1 MDEDQ
6 ILQSIIADPDLVD
19 PSIDVSQLRQTTETS
34 PRLLGDVSGIEGLKF
49 DPTRMDYIR
58 DLYSVYGGGLP
69 QSEIQQD
76 PTTMIPQTPVIDTP
90 IDAGG
95 GGNVDDSII
104 TPDTGLTDFEQNL
117 VDQGVGVLTGTPE
130 DPIVV
135 APGEMPVTQE
145 EMDEFNQ
152 IPVTQPVAGGITGD
166 PIEVEDLINY
176 QDPSNVDESGLDMS
190 GTISG
195 APVIGDFEEPIT
207 VQGSLSQVQ
216 VPGLN
221 YSSPKIGDPNFEN
234 YTPSF
239 EPEQQNLIDL
249 AFSKVGSTA
258 DDVMNDLSQIPGA
271 VVDFVKQTVD
281 IAGKKINVGAT
292 LLKAG
297 INKIVGGPITLVFDA
312 LSAAGLEGGS
322 TFQTEK
328 ARSIGLVAKNEYQD
342 KYGINTQSM
351 LGDYDQY
358 NIDRVE
364 QLESIVA
371 DQKSRNLTNTIQ
383 MRELE
388 DRKEY
393 NKISGV
399 GGDVKG
405 DQEGI
410 TIAEEIA
417 LQDRI
422 DAGIDAA
429 DEEPAPSIDAPQ
441 GVDAGT
447 ADIQEFADIYEPPQD
462 TGGDDRPS
470 PNEAAGKAAED
481 AQRAAI
487 QDAARAGMTVNEAKA
502 SVGMPANLG
511 DTGGGDGGSNAG
523 KIVCTMMNE
532 SYGFGSFRNKIW
544 MKFHKNLSPEYQK
557 GYHKLFLP
565 LVKIAKTN
573 KVIKKV
579 LEHIAVHSTID
590 MRQATRGK
598 KHLLGR
604 VYRKIILPICYI
616 VGKYDKR

>member
-6 ILQSIIADPDLVD
+6 ILSSIIADPDLVD
-19 PSIDVSQLRQTTETS
+19 PSIDVSKLKQTTDN
-34 PRLLGDVSGIEGLKF
+34 PLILGDVPEFTGLQF
-49 DPTRMDYIR
+49 DPRETSYIE
-58 DLYSVYGGGLP
+58 DLYSIYGGGLP
-69 QSEIQQD
+69 TIDVAQD
-76 PTTMIPQTPVIDTP
+76 PTTMIPQTPVIDTS
-90 IDAGG
+90 IGAGG
-95 GGNVDDSII
+95 GGGGNGGDGII

-117 VDQGVGVLTGTPE
+117 VDQGAGVSTGTLE
-130 DPIVV
+130 DPVVV
-135 APGEMPVTQE
+135 APGEMPVTQAE
-145 EMDEFNQ
+145 IDEFNQ
-152 IPVTQPVAGGITGD
+152 IPVTQPDQGVPVGEAYAPIDTVDYSELDDLEAD
-166 PIEVEDLINY
+166 P
-176 QDPSNVDESGLDMS
+176 
-190 GTISG
+190 G
-195 APVIGDFEEPIT
+195 AQAIKD
-207 VQGSLSQVQ
+207 
-216 VPGLN
+216 
-221 YSSPKIGDPNFEN
+221 
-234 YTPSF
+234 F

-258 DDVMNDLSQIPGA
+258 NDVMNDLSQIPGA
-271 VVDFVKQTVD
+271 VVDFVNQTVD

-312 LSAAGLEGGS
+312 LSAAGLEGGP
-322 TFQTEK
+322 TLQTQK
-328 ARSIGLVAKNEYQD
+328 AQSIGLAGEGEYQD

-351 LGDYDQY
+351 MGDYDQY

-364 QLESIVA
+364 QLEGIVA
-371 DQKSRNLTNTIQ
+371 DQLSRGLTNTIQ

-393 NKISGV
+393 NIISGV
-399 GGDVKG
+399 GGDVEG

-410 TIAEEIA
+410 TIAEDIA

-429 DEEPAPSIDAPQ
+429 DEEPGTGIESIIEDNETGDASLAERIAAEDRAAKEKAAQ
-441 GVDAGT
+441 AAISAAAAERMAT
-447 ADIQEFADIYEPPQD
+447 ERR
-462 TGGDDRPS
+462 GDDNQPS

-544 MKFHKNLSPEYQK
+544 MKFHKDLSPEYQK

>member
-6 ILQSIIADPDLVD
+6 ILSSIIADPNLVD
-19 PSIDVSQLRQTTETS
+19 PSIDVSKLRQTTETN
-34 PRLLGDVSGIEGLKF
+34 PRLLTEVPEFSGLKF
-49 DPTRMDYIR
+49 DPSKGSYIE
-58 DLYSVYGGGLP
+58 DLYSIYGGGLP
-69 QSEIQQD
+69 TIDVAQD
-76 PTTMIPQTPVIDTP
+76 PTTMIPQIPVIDTP

-95 GGNVDDSII
+95 GGGGS
-104 TPDTGLTDFEQNL
+104 GLTLPYID
-117 VDQGVGVLTGTPE
+117 VD
-130 DPIVV
+130 
-135 APGEMPVTQE
+135 
-145 EMDEFNQ
+145 
-152 IPVTQPVAGGITGD
+152 
-166 PIEVEDLINY
+166 
-176 QDPSNVDESGLDMS
+176 
-190 GTISG
+190 
-195 APVIGDFEEPIT
+195 
-207 VQGSLSQVQ
+207 
-216 VPGLN
+216 
-221 YSSPKIGDPNFEN
+221 SPKNTLDTTIRDQLIDEGIQAAEDDKGDMMLDEGVPVGEAYPPIDTVDYSELDDLEADIGAQAIKD
-234 YTPSF
+234 F

-258 DDVMNDLSQIPGA
+258 NDVMNDLSQIPGA
-271 VVDFVKQTVD
+271 VVDFVNQTVD

-312 LSAAGLEGGS
+312 LSALDLPGGP
-322 TFQTEK
+322 TLQTQK
-328 ARSIGLVAKNEYQD
+328 AQSIGLAGEGEYQD
-342 KYGINTQSM
+342 KYGINTQSLM
-351 LGDYDQY
+351 GDYDQY

-364 QLESIVA
+364 QLEGIVA
-371 DQKSRNLTNTIQ
+371 DQLSRGLTNTIQ

-393 NKISGV
+393 NTISGV
-399 GGDVKG
+399 GGDVEG

-410 TIAEEIA
+410 TIAEDIA

-429 DEEPAPSIDAPQ
+429 DEEPGTGIESIIEDNETGDASLAERLAAEDRAANAAQ
-441 GVDAGT
+441 AAISAAAAERMAT
-447 ADIQEFADIYEPPQD
+447 ERR
-462 TGGDDRPS
+462 GDGDNRSS

-544 MKFHKNLSPEYQK
+544 MKFHKDLSPEYQK

>member
-6 ILQSIIADPDLVD
+6 ILSSIIADPDLVD
-19 PSIDVSQLRQTTETS
+19 PSIDVSKLKQTTDN
-34 PRLLGDVSGIEGLKF
+34 PLILGDVPEFTGLQF
-49 DPTRMDYIR
+49 DPRETSYIE
-58 DLYSVYGGGLP
+58 DLYSIYGGGLP
-69 QSEIQQD
+69 TIDVAQD
-76 PTTMIPQTPVIDTP
+76 PTTMIPQTPVIDTS
-90 IDAGG
+90 IGAGG
-95 GGNVDDSII
+95 GGGGNGGDGII

-117 VDQGVGVLTGTPE
+117 VDQGAGVSTGTLE
-130 DPIVV
+130 DPVVV
-135 APGEMPVTQE
+135 APGEMPVTQAE
-145 EMDEFNQ
+145 IDEFNQ
-152 IPVTQPVAGGITGD
+152 IPVTQPDQGVPVGEAYAPIDTVDYSELDDLEAD
-166 PIEVEDLINY
+166 P
-176 QDPSNVDESGLDMS
+176 
-190 GTISG
+190 G
-195 APVIGDFEEPIT
+195 AQAIKD
-207 VQGSLSQVQ
+207 
-216 VPGLN
+216 
-221 YSSPKIGDPNFEN
+221 
-234 YTPSF
+234 F

-258 DDVMNDLSQIPGA
+258 NDVINDLSQIPGA
-271 VVDFVKQTVD
+271 VVDFVNQTVD

-297 INKIVGGPITLVFDA
+297 INKIVGGPITLVIDA
-312 LSAAGLEGGS
+312 LSAAGLEGGP
-322 TFQTEK
+322 TLQTQK
-328 ARSIGLVAKNEYQD
+328 AQSIGLAGEGEYQD
-342 KYGINTQSM
+342 KYGINTQSLM
-351 LGDYDQY
+351 GDYDQY

-364 QLESIVA
+364 QLEGIVA
-371 DQKSRNLTNTIQ
+371 DQLSRGLTNTIQ
-383 MRELE
+383 MQELE

-393 NKISGV
+393 NRISGV
-399 GGDVKG
+399 GGDVEG

-410 TIAEEIA
+410 TIAEDIA

-429 DEEPAPSIDAPQ
+429 DEEPGTGIESIIEDNERGDASLAERLAAE
-441 GVDAGT
+441 DRA
-447 ADIQEFADIYEPPQD
+447 AKEKAAISAAAAERMAAERR
-462 TGGDDRPS
+462 GDGDNRSS

-544 MKFHKNLSPEYQK
+544 MKFHKDLSPEYQK

>member
-6 ILQSIIADPDLVD
+6 ILSSIIADPDLVD
-19 PSIDVSQLRQTTETS
+19 PSIDISKLRQTTETN
-34 PRLLGDVSGIEGLKF
+34 PRLLAEVPEFSGLKF
-49 DPTRMDYIR
+49 DPSKGSYIE
-58 DLYSVYGGGLP
+58 DLYSIYGGGLP
-69 QSEIQQD
+69 TIDVAQD

-90 IDAGG
+90 IGAGGGDGGG
-95 GGNVDDSII
+95 GGNGGDSII
-104 TPDTGLTDFEQNL
+104 TPDTTIRDELIDKGIQAAEDDKGDMMLDEGVPVGEAYPPEDMLSFD
-117 VDQGVGVLTGTPE
+117 DQYQEIEDIPIKKLDEGVLVGDAYP
-130 DPIVV
+130 PIDTVDYS
-135 APGEMPVTQE
+135 EL
-145 EMDEFNQ
+145 D
-152 IPVTQPVAGGITGD
+152 
-166 PIEVEDLINY
+166 DLEADI
-176 QDPSNVDESGLDMS
+176 
-190 GTISG
+190 G
-195 APVIGDFEEPIT
+195 AQAIKD
-207 VQGSLSQVQ
+207 
-216 VPGLN
+216 
-221 YSSPKIGDPNFEN
+221 
-234 YTPSF
+234 F

-258 DDVMNDLSQIPGA
+258 NDVMNDLSQIPGA
-271 VVDFVKQTVD
+271 VVDFVNQTVD

-312 LSAAGLEGGS
+312 LSAAGLEGGP
-322 TFQTEK
+322 TLQTQK
-328 ARSIGLVAKNEYQD
+328 AQSIGLAGEGEYQD

-358 NIDRVE
+358 NVDRVE
-364 QLESIVA
+364 ELQNNME
-371 DQKSRNLTNTIQ
+371 KSKANFIDKHGSLDAINEYGKNWEEMNKRNLQ
-383 MRELE
+383 ELK
-388 DRKEY
+388 DRQEY

-399 GGDVKG
+399 GGDVEG

-410 TIAEEIA
+410 TIAEDIA

-429 DEEPAPSIDAPQ
+429 EDDKEDVDIGPV

-487 QDAARAGMTVNEAKA
+487 QDAARAGMTVNQAKA

-511 DTGGGDGGSNAG
+511 DTGGGDGGGGGG

-544 MKFHKNLSPEYQK
+544 LRHSKDLAPEYQI
-557 GYHKLFLP
+557 GYHKIFLP
-565 LVKIAKTN
+565 LVRLSKTN
-573 KVIKKV
+573 KLLKKT
-579 LEHIAVHSTID
+579 LEHIAVHRTID
-590 MRQATRGK
+590 IRQEARGK

-604 VYRKIILPICYI
+604 VYRKVLEPICYI
-616 VGKYDKR
+616 VGKYAKR

>member
-1 MDEDQ
+1 
-6 ILQSIIADPDLVD
+6 
-19 PSIDVSQLRQTTETS
+19 
-34 PRLLGDVSGIEGLKF
+34 
-49 DPTRMDYIR
+49 
-58 DLYSVYGGGLP
+58 
-69 QSEIQQD
+69 
-76 PTTMIPQTPVIDTP
+76 VIDTS
-90 IDAGG
+90 IGAGGGDGGG
-95 GGNVDDSII
+95 GGNGGDSII
-104 TPDTGLTDFEQNL
+104 TPDTTIR
-117 VDQGVGVLTGTPE
+117 DQLIDEGIQAAEDDKGDMMLDEGVPVGEAYPPEDMLSFDDQYQEIEDIPIKKLDEGVLVGDAYP
-130 DPIVV
+130 PIDTVDYS
-135 APGEMPVTQE
+135 EL
-145 EMDEFNQ
+145 D
-152 IPVTQPVAGGITGD
+152 
-166 PIEVEDLINY
+166 DLEADI
-176 QDPSNVDESGLDMS
+176 
-190 GTISG
+190 G
-195 APVIGDFEEPIT
+195 AQAIKD
-207 VQGSLSQVQ
+207 
-216 VPGLN
+216 
-221 YSSPKIGDPNFEN
+221 
-234 YTPSF
+234 F

-258 DDVMNDLSQIPGA
+258 NDVMNDLSQIPGA
-271 VVDFVKQTVD
+271 VVDFVNQTVD

-312 LSAAGLEGGS
+312 LSAAGLEGGP
-322 TFQTEK
+322 TLQTQK
-328 ARSIGLVAKNEYQD
+328 AQSIGLAGEGEYQD

-358 NIDRVE
+358 NVDRVE
-364 QLESIVA
+364 ELQNNME
-371 DQKSRNLTNTIQ
+371 KSKANFIDKHGSLDAINEYGKNWEEMNKRNLQ
-383 MRELE
+383 ELK
-388 DRKEY
+388 DRQEY

-399 GGDVKG
+399 GGDVEG

-410 TIAEEIA
+410 TIAEDIA

-429 DEEPAPSIDAPQ
+429 DEEPGTGIESIIEDNETGDASLAERIAAEDRAAKEKAAQ
-441 GVDAGT
+441 AAISAAAAERMAT
-447 ADIQEFADIYEPPQD
+447 ERR
-462 TGGDDRPS
+462 GDDNQPS

-511 DTGGGDGGSNAG
+511 DTGGGDGGGGGG

-544 MKFHKNLSPEYQK
+544 MKFHKDLSPEYQK

-573 KVIKKV
+573 KVIKKI

>member
-117 VDQGVGVLTGTPE
+117 VDQGAGVSTGTLE
-130 DPIVV
+130 DPVVV
-135 APGEMPVTQE
+135 APGEMPVTQAE
-145 EMDEFNQ
+145 IDEFNQ
-152 IPVTQPVAGGITGD
+152 IPVTQPDQGVPVGEAYAPIDTVDYSELDDLEAD
-166 PIEVEDLINY
+166 P
-176 QDPSNVDESGLDMS
+176 
-190 GTISG
+190 G
-195 APVIGDFEEPIT
+195 AQAIKD
-207 VQGSLSQVQ
+207 
-216 VPGLN
+216 
-221 YSSPKIGDPNFEN
+221 
-234 YTPSF
+234 F

-258 DDVMNDLSQIPGA
+258 NDVMNDLSQIPGA

-297 INKIVGGPITLVFDA
+297 INKIVGGPITLVIDA
-312 LSAAGLEGGS
+312 LSAAGLEGGP
-322 TFQTEK
+322 TLQTQK
-328 ARSIGLVAKNEYQD
+328 AQSIGLAGEGEYQD
-342 KYGINTQSM
+342 KYGINTQSLM
-351 LGDYDQY
+351 GDYDQY

-364 QLESIVA
+364 QLEGIVA
-371 DQKSRNLTNTIQ
+371 DQLSRGLTNTIQ

-393 NKISGV
+393 NIISGV
-399 GGDVKG
+399 GGDVEG

-410 TIAEEIA
+410 TIAEDIA

-429 DEEPAPSIDAPQ
+429 DEEPGTGIESIIEDNERGDASLAERLAAE
-441 GVDAGT
+441 DRA
-447 ADIQEFADIYEPPQD
+447 AKEKAAISAAAAERMAAERR
-462 TGGDDRPS
+462 GDGDNRSS

-544 MKFHKNLSPEYQK
+544 MKFHKDLSPEYQK

>member
-6 ILQSIIADPDLVD
+6 ILSSIIADPDLVD
-19 PSIDVSQLRQTTETS
+19 PSIDVSKLKQTTDN
-34 PRLLGDVSGIEGLKF
+34 PLILGDVPEFTGLQF
-49 DPTRMDYIR
+49 DPRETSYIE
-58 DLYSVYGGGLP
+58 DLYSIYGGGLP
-69 QSEIQQD
+69 TIDVAQD
-76 PTTMIPQTPVIDTP
+76 PTTMIPQTPVIDTS
-90 IDAGG
+90 IGAGG
-95 GGNVDDSII
+95 GGGGNGGDGII

-117 VDQGVGVLTGTPE
+117 VDQGAGVSTGTLE
-130 DPIVV
+130 DPVVV
-135 APGEMPVTQE
+135 APGEMPVTQAE
-145 EMDEFNQ
+145 IDEFNQ
-152 IPVTQPVAGGITGD
+152 IPVTQPDQGVPVGEAYAPIDTVDYSELDDLEAD
-166 PIEVEDLINY
+166 P
-176 QDPSNVDESGLDMS
+176 
-190 GTISG
+190 G
-195 APVIGDFEEPIT
+195 AQAIKD
-207 VQGSLSQVQ
+207 
-216 VPGLN
+216 
-221 YSSPKIGDPNFEN
+221 
-234 YTPSF
+234 F

-258 DDVMNDLSQIPGA
+258 NDVINDLSQIPGA
-271 VVDFVKQTVD
+271 VVDFVNQTVD

-312 LSAAGLEGGS
+312 LSAAGLEGGP
-322 TFQTEK
+322 TLQTQK
-328 ARSIGLVAKNEYQD
+328 AQSIGLAGEGEYQD
-342 KYGINTQSM
+342 KYGINTQSLM
-351 LGDYDQY
+351 GDYDQY

-393 NKISGV
+393 NIISGV
-399 GGDVKG
+399 GGDVEG

-410 TIAEEIA
+410 TIAEDIA

-429 DEEPAPSIDAPQ
+429 DEEPGTGIESIIEDNERGDASLAERLAAE
-441 GVDAGT
+441 DRA
-447 ADIQEFADIYEPPQD
+447 AKEKAAISAAAAERMAAERR
-462 TGGDDRPS
+462 GDGDNRSS

-487 QDAARAGMTVNEAKA
+487 QDAARAGMTVNQAKA

-544 MKFHKNLSPEYQK
+544 MKFHKDLSPEYQK

>member
-6 ILQSIIADPDLVD
+6 ILSSIIADPDLVD
-19 PSIDVSQLRQTTETS
+19 PSIDVSKLKQTTDN
-34 PRLLGDVSGIEGLKF
+34 PLILGDVPEFTGLQF
-49 DPTRMDYIR
+49 DPRETSYIE
-58 DLYSVYGGGLP
+58 DLYSIYGGGLP
-69 QSEIQQD
+69 TIDVAQD
-76 PTTMIPQTPVIDTP
+76 PTTMIPQTPVIDTS
-90 IDAGG
+90 IGAGG
-95 GGNVDDSII
+95 GGGGNGGDGII
-104 TPDTGLTDFEQNL
+104 TPNTGLTDFEQNL
-117 VDQGVGVLTGTPE
+117 VDQGAGVSTGTLE
-130 DPIVV
+130 DPVVV
-135 APGEMPVTQE
+135 APGEMPVTQAE
-145 EMDEFNQ
+145 IDEFNQ
-152 IPVTQPVAGGITGD
+152 IPVTQPDQGVPVGEAYA
-166 PIEVEDLINY
+166 PIDT
-176 QDPSNVDESGLDMS
+176 VDYSELD
-190 GTISG
+190 
-195 APVIGDFEEPIT
+195 DFEAD
-207 VQGSLSQVQ
+207 
-216 VPGLN
+216 
-221 YSSPKIGDPNFEN
+221 IGAQAIKD
-234 YTPSF
+234 F

-271 VVDFVKQTVD
+271 VVDFVNQTVD

-312 LSAAGLEGGS
+312 LSAAGLEGGL
-322 TFQTEK
+322 TLQTQK
-328 ARSIGLVAKNEYQD
+328 AQSIGLAGEGEYQD
-342 KYGINTQSM
+342 KYGINTQSLM
-351 LGDYDQY
+351 GDYDQY

-364 QLESIVA
+364 QLEGIVA
-371 DQKSRNLTNTIQ
+371 DQKSRGLTNTIQ
-383 MRELE
+383 MQELE

-393 NKISGV
+393 NRISGV
-399 GGDVKG
+399 GGDVEG

-410 TIAEEIA
+410 TIAEDIA

-429 DEEPAPSIDAPQ
+429 DEEPGTGIESVIEDSETGDASLAERIAAE
-441 GVDAGT
+441 DRAAKEKT
-447 ADIQEFADIYEPPQD
+447 AQAAISAAAAERMATERR
-462 TGGDDRPS
+462 GDGDNRSS
-470 PNEAAGKAAED
+470 PNEAAGRAAED

-544 MKFHKNLSPEYQK
+544 MKFHKDLSPEYQK

>member
-6 ILQSIIADPDLVD
+6 ILSSIIADPDLVD
-19 PSIDVSQLRQTTETS
+19 PSIDVSKLKQTTDN
-34 PRLLGDVSGIEGLKF
+34 PLILGDVPEFTGLQF
-49 DPTRMDYIR
+49 DPRETSYIE
-58 DLYSVYGGGLP
+58 DLYSIYGGGLP
-69 QSEIQQD
+69 TIDVAQD
-76 PTTMIPQTPVIDTP
+76 PTTMIPQTPVIDTS
-90 IDAGG
+90 IGAGG
-95 GGNVDDSII
+95 GGGGNGGDGII

-117 VDQGVGVLTGTPE
+117 VDQGAGVSTGTLE
-130 DPIVV
+130 DPVVV
-135 APGEMPVTQE
+135 APGEMPVTQAE
-145 EMDEFNQ
+145 IDEFNQ
-152 IPVTQPVAGGITGD
+152 IPVTQPDQGVPVGEAYAPIDTVDYSELDDLEAD
-166 PIEVEDLINY
+166 P
-176 QDPSNVDESGLDMS
+176 
-190 GTISG
+190 G
-195 APVIGDFEEPIT
+195 AQAIKD
-207 VQGSLSQVQ
+207 
-216 VPGLN
+216 
-221 YSSPKIGDPNFEN
+221 
-234 YTPSF
+234 F

-258 DDVMNDLSQIPGA
+258 NDVINDLSQIPGA
-271 VVDFVKQTVD
+271 VVDFVNQTVD

-312 LSAAGLEGGS
+312 LSALDLQGGP
-322 TFQTEK
+322 TLQTQK
-328 ARSIGLVAKNEYQD
+328 AQSIGLAGEGEYQD
-342 KYGINTQSM
+342 KYGINTQSLM
-351 LGDYDQY
+351 GDYDQY

-364 QLESIVA
+364 QLEGIVA
-371 DQKSRNLTNTIQ
+371 DQLSRGLTNTIQ

-393 NKISGV
+393 NIISGV
-399 GGDVKG
+399 GGDVEG

-410 TIAEEIA
+410 TIAEDIA

-429 DEEPAPSIDAPQ
+429 DEEPGTGIESIIEDNERGDASLAERLAAE
-441 GVDAGT
+441 DRA
-447 ADIQEFADIYEPPQD
+447 AKEKAAISAAAAERMAAERR
-462 TGGDDRPS
+462 GDGDNRSS

-544 MKFHKNLSPEYQK
+544 MKFHKDLSPEYQK

>member
-6 ILQSIIADPDLVD
+6 ILSSIIADPDLVD
-19 PSIDVSQLRQTTETS
+19 PSIDVSKLKQTTDN
-34 PRLLGDVSGIEGLKF
+34 PLILGDVPEFTGLQF
-49 DPTRMDYIR
+49 DPRETSYIE
-58 DLYSVYGGGLP
+58 DLYSIYGGGLP
-69 QSEIQQD
+69 TIDVAQD
-76 PTTMIPQTPVIDTP
+76 PTTMIPQTPVIDTS
-90 IDAGG
+90 IGAGG
-95 GGNVDDSII
+95 GGGGNGGDGII

-117 VDQGVGVLTGTPE
+117 VDQGAGVSTGTLE
-130 DPIVV
+130 DPVVV
-135 APGEMPVTQE
+135 APGEMPVTQAE
-145 EMDEFNQ
+145 IDEFNQ
-152 IPVTQPVAGGITGD
+152 IPVTQPDQGVPVGEAYAPIDTVDYSELDDLEAD
-166 PIEVEDLINY
+166 P
-176 QDPSNVDESGLDMS
+176 
-190 GTISG
+190 G
-195 APVIGDFEEPIT
+195 AQAIKD
-207 VQGSLSQVQ
+207 
-216 VPGLN
+216 
-221 YSSPKIGDPNFEN
+221 
-234 YTPSF
+234 F

-258 DDVMNDLSQIPGA
+258 NDVINDLSQIPGA
-271 VVDFVKQTVD
+271 VVDFVNQTVD

-297 INKIVGGPITLVFDA
+297 INKIVGGPITLVIDA
-312 LSAAGLEGGS
+312 LSAAGLEGGP
-322 TFQTEK
+322 TLQTQK
-328 ARSIGLVAKNEYQD
+328 AQSIGLAGEGEYQD

-364 QLESIVA
+364 QLEGIVA
-371 DQKSRNLTNTIQ
+371 DQLSRGLTNTIQ

-393 NKISGV
+393 NIISGV
-399 GGDVKG
+399 GGDVEG

-410 TIAEEIA
+410 TIAEDIA

-429 DEEPAPSIDAPQ
+429 DEEPGTGIESIIEDNERGDASLAERLAAE
-441 GVDAGT
+441 DRA
-447 ADIQEFADIYEPPQD
+447 AKEKAAISAAAAERMAAERR
-462 TGGDDRPS
+462 GDGDNRSS

-544 MKFHKNLSPEYQK
+544 MKFHKDLSPEYQK

>member
-6 ILQSIIADPDLVD
+6 ILSSIIADPDLVD
-19 PSIDVSQLRQTTETS
+19 PSIDVSKLKQTTDN
-34 PRLLGDVSGIEGLKF
+34 PLILGDVPEFTGLQF
-49 DPTRMDYIR
+49 DPRETSYIE
-58 DLYSVYGGGLP
+58 DLYSIYGGGLP
-69 QSEIQQD
+69 TIDVAQD
-76 PTTMIPQTPVIDTP
+76 PTTMIPQTPVIDTS
-90 IDAGG
+90 IGAGG
-95 GGNVDDSII
+95 GGGGNGGDGII

-117 VDQGVGVLTGTPE
+117 VDQGAGVSTGTLE
-130 DPIVV
+130 DPVVV
-135 APGEMPVTQE
+135 APGEMPVTQAE
-145 EMDEFNQ
+145 IDEFNQ
-152 IPVTQPVAGGITGD
+152 IPVTQPDQGVPVGEAYAPIDTVDYSELDDLEAD
-166 PIEVEDLINY
+166 P
-176 QDPSNVDESGLDMS
+176 
-190 GTISG
+190 G
-195 APVIGDFEEPIT
+195 AQAIKD
-207 VQGSLSQVQ
+207 
-216 VPGLN
+216 
-221 YSSPKIGDPNFEN
+221 
-234 YTPSF
+234 F

-258 DDVMNDLSQIPGA
+258 NDVINDLSQIPGA
-271 VVDFVKQTVD
+271 VVDFVNQTVD

-297 INKIVGGPITLVFDA
+297 INKIVGGPITLVIDA
-312 LSAAGLEGGS
+312 LSAAGLEGGP
-322 TFQTEK
+322 TLQTQK
-328 ARSIGLVAKNEYQD
+328 AQSIGLAGEGEYQD
-342 KYGINTQSM
+342 KYGINTQSLM
-351 LGDYDQY
+351 GDYDQY

-364 QLESIVA
+364 QLEGIVA
-371 DQKSRNLTNTIQ
+371 DQLSRGLTNTIQ

-393 NKISGV
+393 NIISGV
-399 GGDVKG
+399 GGDVEG

-410 TIAEEIA
+410 TIAEDIA

-429 DEEPAPSIDAPQ
+429 DEEPGTGIESIIEDNERGDASLAERLAAE
-441 GVDAGT
+441 DRA
-447 ADIQEFADIYEPPQD
+447 AKEKAAISAAAAERMAAERR
-462 TGGDDRPS
+462 GDGDNRSS

-544 MKFHKNLSPEYQK
+544 MKFHKDLSPEYQK